1 MSNPFTK
8 YRPRLIQL
16 TPHGP
21 PSFNGRHNEVKSKCF
36 LVLYNSR
43 LGHGGS
49 YTAKQLASLAGVS
62 YYSLLT
68 LLNRWEL
75 WGYVLR
81 RGLRDSKWRIS
92 ARGIAWLERW
102 QHDMPLERYYSEIE
116 AHHKAKKLK

>member
-1 MSNPFTK
+1 MSNSFNK
-8 YRPRLIQL
+8 YRPRLIRL

-21 PSFNGRHNEVKSKCF
+21 PSFEGKHNSVKAKCF
-36 LVLYNSR
+36 IVLYDSK

-62 YYSLLT
+62 YFSVLT

-81 RGLRDSKWRIS
+81 KGLRDSKWRIS
-92 ARGIAWLERW
+92 ARAVAWLERW

-116 AHHKAKKLK
+116 AHHKAKKLT